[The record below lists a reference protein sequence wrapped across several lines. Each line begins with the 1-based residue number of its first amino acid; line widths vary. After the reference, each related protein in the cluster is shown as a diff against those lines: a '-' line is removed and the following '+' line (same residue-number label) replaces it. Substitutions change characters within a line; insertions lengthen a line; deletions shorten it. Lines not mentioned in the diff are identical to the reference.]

1 MNAPAVTLAAN
12 AVTLFASMGGAM
24 VAHVEARHATPT
36 GDTKRPEAPTGD
48 AKNDARL
55 GVAQVPPIESPR
67 GHHRTALLVERMVKK
82 LCSCER
88 RTEDQRT
95 KERHASLT
103 IFIPHDLL
111 PLDLDAS

>member
-55 GVAQVPPIESPR
+55 GVAQVPPQSNHP
-67 GHHRTALLVERMVKK
+67 GATTSTGPPVSTAFPFHRTALLIQRMVQK

-88 RTEDQRT
+88 RD
-95 KERHASLT
+95 
-103 IFIPHDLL
+103 
-111 PLDLDAS
+111 